1 MVKESGLTIEQMQQK
16 AGEVKKAAKALQQKL
31 QAITDPEARKQLAQ
45 QMNELFASA
54 KALRTEAKHRHYL
67 EESMEREFLNL
78 QANMEDD

>member
-54 KALRTEAKHRHYL
+54 KALRTEAK
-67 EESMEREFLNL
+67 
-78 QANMEDD
+78 QV

>member
-67 EESMEREFLNL
+67 KESMEREFLNL